1 MAIPHIPTYKEINT
15 VIKRV
20 ADIPSRVDDEG
31 FILADGISLVKN
43 TYDPVH
49 GNYELHVRDTKHDKC
64 ISFNSEDNPNCVE
77 DAARCFVEFYN
88 AKQQLKAD
96 RAMPEQEI
104 NQLKYMFE
112 RIRSILARNNASLD
126 VVPGGLRL
134 RTGEPGP
141 ESVNLAIV
149 DQEAG

>member
-1 MAIPHIPTYKEINT
+1 MAIPYIPTHQDINDA
-15 VIKRV
+15 IKKV
-20 ADIPSRVDDEG
+20 ADIPCQVDDMG
-31 FILADGISLVKN
+31 FILADGVVLSKN
-43 TYDPVH
+43 GYDPVN
-49 GNYELHVRDTKHDKC
+49 GNYELHVRGKKNDKWK
-64 ISFNSEDNPNCVE
+64 SFDSKDNPNFIE

-141 ESVNLAIV
+141 ESVNLTLV
-149 DQEAG
+149 DQEAV